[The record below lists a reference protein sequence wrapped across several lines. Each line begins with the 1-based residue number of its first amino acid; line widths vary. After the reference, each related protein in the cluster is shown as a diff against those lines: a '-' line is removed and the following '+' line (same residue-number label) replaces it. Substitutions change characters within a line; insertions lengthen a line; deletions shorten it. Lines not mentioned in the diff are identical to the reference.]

1 MTICKHFNEDMAESK
16 KMPVAV
22 PVAWF
27 LLGILLI
34 VSDFMLLTTAGYLLA
49 AFAAYK
55 LFFRGRILACCISHY
70 REALAK
76 GEKPSMECMKD
87 LLV

>member
-1 MTICKHFNEDMAESK
+1 MTICKHFNEDKAESK
-16 KMPVAV
+16 KMPVTV

-55 LFFRGRILACCISHY
+55 LFFRGRMLACCISNYHKEVKAG
-70 REALAK
+70 R
-76 GEKPSMECMKD
+76 KPSQPCCLD
-87 LLV
+87 VLA